1 MEVAFEDGELELVL
15 LDEANER
22 ELEASEATLVGVP
35 STLEPVP
42 NNPAYGFL
50 GLPGDAIYVLPQ
62 DEREGV
68 LYLGIAGDEI
78 PAGAFNND
86 AVDLGTWLPSTAQGM
101 CSSTQRMPLAVRP
114 SITTLLM
121 GLDQMMCSQ

>member
-1 MEVAFEDGELELVL
+1 MDSWDYLEMLFMC
-15 LDEANER
+15 
-22 ELEASEATLVGVP
+22 S
-35 STLEPVP
+35 
-42 NNPAYGFL
+42 
-50 GLPGDAIYVLPQ
+50 Q

-86 AVDLGTWLPSTAQGM
+86 AVGLNLVAVNGPGNVFLYATDA
-101 CSSTQRMPLAVRP
+101 RAAVRP